1 MICLLLTSLMH
12 FHSVDMFVLSVGI
25 LITVLGFTSA
35 GSDATSN
42 AINSERMS
50 ECGLYLAPSLIQE
63 NGRGIVAGKFI
74 VEDQLIHQSAS
85 IAISEEEW
93 RLSQINNYVVASH
106 EEGIAV
112 AELGLDMLY
121 NHRNDFTMKKRWESS
136 ALTRFEDQKLAHT
149 TYSGIISS
157 VANNITGKQ

>member
-1 MICLLLTSLMH
+1 MLAFSI
-12 FHSVDMFVLSVGI
+12 GI
-25 LITVLGFTSA
+25 LSSLLCVTSA
-35 GSDATSN
+35 RSN
-42 AINSERMS
+42 ATQPDTIS
-50 ECGLYLAPSLIQE
+50 ECGLYLAPSLSQE

-106 EEGIAV
+106 EDGIAV

-121 NHRNDFTMKKRWESS
+121 NHRSDFTMKKRWESS

-157 VANNITGKQ
+157 VASNITGKFRTSFRFNI